1 MNSTT
6 NDEIDQIEPV
16 ETILAQMKNLPG
28 ALLPV
33 LHRIQDRIGYLPADT
48 VPAIA
53 KALNLSRAEVHG
65 VISFYDHFQTQAVGA
80 QVVKVC
86 RAEACQAVG
95 SRNLELQIKEI
106 LALEYGETSA
116 DGGITLEPVY
126 CLGNCASGPSVQID
140 DEVIGRVTPASF
152 SEHLAKHALADIP
165 NPLVANPT
173 DSAIR
178 ITIADDTSA
187 CALGADTVAELIAA
201 QAKKRQLSVEIVRN
215 GSRGLF
221 WLEPMVEV
229 DTPNGRVAYGPVSD
243 NDIANLFEL
252 GFLQGQ
258 QASPLSLGLTEEIP
272 YLKNQQRLNFSRAGL
287 VDPASLESYQQLG
300 GYLGLQQALKLSLEF
315 TCQAIVDVIKESGLR
330 GRGGAA
336 FPTGIKWQTVLD
348 AQTNKNPRPELE
360 KKYIVCN
367 ADEGDSGTF
376 ADRLLMETDPF
387 QLIEGMTIAGLA
399 TGATQGYIYLRSE
412 YPKALQKLTTAIE
425 AAYRGGYLGDAIAG
439 SEHCFD
445 LEVRLGAGAYICGE
459 ETALLDSLEGKRG
472 MVRAKPPLPAIEG
485 LFSQPTVINNV
496 LTLASASTILANGA
510 QAYKDLGC
518 GRSLGTLPM
527 QLAGNV
533 KRGGLVE
540 LAFGSTLREL
550 IEDYGGG
557 TASGRPIKAVQV
569 GGPLGAY
576 LTESQLDIK
585 LDYECFSEIGAML
598 GHGGVVVFDDSVDMS
613 QQARFA
619 MEFCAIES
627 CGKCT
632 PCRIGSTR
640 GVEVIDKICAGEGS
654 ERDNHLILLHDL
666 CDTMEYGSLC
676 AMGGLT
682 PSPVRSALRH
692 FPEDFGLEPHSATNS
707 VNSLAGEASC

>member
-1 MNSTT
+1 MNSATIDSIT
-6 NDEIDQIEPV
+6 NE
-16 ETILAQMKNLPG
+16 ILARGKNLPG

-33 LHRIQDRIGYLPADT
+33 LHQIQKKLGYLPPES

-53 KALNLSRAEVHG
+53 TALNLSRAEVHG
-65 VISFYDHFQTQAVGA
+65 VISFYDHFRTELPGKHI
-80 QVVKVC
+80 VKIC
-86 RAEACQAVG
+86 RSEACQASG
-95 SRNLELQIKEI
+95 SRELEARVKSSLGIEF
-106 LALEYGETSA
+106 GETSA
-116 DGGITLEPVY
+116 DGLINLEPVY
-126 CLGNCASGPSVQID
+126 CLGNCACGPSVQID
-140 DEVIGRVTPASF
+140 DGVYGRVDLGRFDDFLKNLAEQPHSHIIPTAS
-152 SEHLAKHALADIP
+152 SEP
-165 NPLVANPT
+165 
-173 DSAIR
+173 IR
-178 ITIADDTSA
+178 IYVADDTSA
-187 CALGADTVAELIAA
+187 CALGADAVA
-201 QAKKRQLSVEIVRN
+201 QAIVMEAARRN
-215 GSRGLF
+215 LNIELLRYGSRGLF
-221 WLEPMVEV
+221 WLETLVEV
-229 DTPNGRVAYGPVSD
+229 DTPEGRIAYGPIQSSD
-243 NDIANLFEL
+243 VTRLFEQDFYKGNQNSVLHL
-252 GFLQGQ
+252 GFTQDL
-258 QASPLSLGLTEEIP
+258 A

-287 VDPASLESYQQLG
+287 VDPTSLESYQQLG
-300 GYLGLQQALKLSLEF
+300 GYLGLQQALKLS
-315 TCQAIVDVIKESGLR
+315 CQAIIDVIKESGLR

-336 FPTGIKWQTVLD
+336 FPAGIKWQTVLD

-376 ADRLLMETDPF
+376 ADRLLMEADPF

-412 YPKALQKLTTAIE
+412 YPKALQKLTVAIE
-425 AAYRGGYLGDAIAG
+425 AAYEGGYLGDTIAG
-439 SEHCFD
+439 SDHSFD

-485 LFSQPTVINNV
+485 LFGQPTVINNV
-496 LTLASASTILANGA
+496 LTLASVSTILANGA
-510 QAYKDLGC
+510 QAYKNLGC

-576 LTESQLDIK
+576 LTDTQLDIK

-598 GHGGVVVFDDSVDMS
+598 GHGGVVVFDDRVDMS

-692 FPEDFGLEPHSATNS
+692 FPEDFGLEPHSATNAATSAATSS
-707 VNSLAGEASC
+707 VNSVAGEAPC